1 MPSKESVSQA
11 VTIVDDEPMVQD
23 LLVRAAR
30 SWNYEVQTASSAEEC
45 LTALERKGT
54 PIVVTDLN
62 MPGQGG
68 VWLVRQIRARWPKI
82 AVVVI
87 TAGQGPNAAVE
98 CLNAGAHRYFHKPI
112 VLDEFRH
119 ALDASLRTWRLQ
131 EEHDCYHE
139 RLKRTVHRQ
148 TRKIRRTFLCAIDS
162 LVRTVEARDHYTSGH
177 SLRVRQY
184 SLRLAETLNLDEPLR
199 KELGLAA
206 KLHDIGKVGV
216 PDVILNKPGLL
227 TEQEFDVVRQ
237 HPVIGERILAP
248 IIRSLNILGTIRS
261 HHERV
266 DGHGYPDGLSG
277 DDIPLL
283 ARVLAVADCFDA
295 LTTARAYRPAMA
307 VDQAAGILEDGA
319 GTQFQPEFVRAFLD
333 LALPTLQAQG
343 ELIRSGSNG
352 LVALPAQSPLQLP
365 DNGLNTNPLSSFG

>member
-1 MPSKESVSQA
+1 MPSKDSVSQA
-11 VTIVDDEPMVQD
+11 VTIVDDEPLVLD

-30 SWNYEVQTASSAEEC
+30 SWKYEVQTASNAEQC
-45 LTALERKGT
+45 LRVLERAST

-68 VWLVRQIRARWPKI
+68 LWLVRQIRERWPKI

-87 TAGQGPNAAVE
+87 TAGQGPNAAVD

-112 VLDEFRH
+112 ILDEFRH
-119 ALDASLRTWRLQ
+119 ALDSSLRTCRLQ
-131 EEHDCYHE
+131 EEHDRYHE
-139 RLKRTVHRQ
+139 RLQRTVRRQ
-148 TRKIRRTFLCAIDS
+148 TRKIHRTFLSAIDS

-184 SLRLAETLNLDEPLR
+184 SLRLAEALNLDERLC
-199 KELGLAA
+199 KQLSLAA

-227 TEQEFDVVRQ
+227 TEEEFDVVRQ

-248 IIRSLNILGTIRS
+248 IIRSLNILSTVRS
-261 HHERV
+261 HHERI

-277 DDIPLL
+277 HDIPLL
-283 ARVLAVADCFDA
+283 ARVLTVADCFDA

-307 VDQAAGILEDGA
+307 VDQAAKILEEGA

-333 LALPTLQAQG
+333 RALPSLRAHG
-343 ELIRSGSNG
+343 ELFRTSRSG
-352 LVALPAQSPLQLP
+352 LAAFPAVKAPF
-365 DNGLNTNPLSSFG
+365 SFLITD